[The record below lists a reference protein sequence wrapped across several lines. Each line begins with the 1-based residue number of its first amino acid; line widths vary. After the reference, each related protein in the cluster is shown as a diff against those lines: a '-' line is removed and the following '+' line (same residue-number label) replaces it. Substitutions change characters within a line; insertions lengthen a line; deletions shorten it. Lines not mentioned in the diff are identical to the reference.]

1 MKESRFK
8 KHINSLKNRR
18 LKVISDIC
26 DYLNVEFKNATIKYE
41 NDNFIIEGNT
51 EESEEIKAYIED
63 LIEFSREKRLKMEN
77 KLYRH
82 YKNKRLYT
90 ITGECIIQLNGEWRQ
105 AVIYCLYEGDGQL
118 FCRERSEFM
127 NKFKLEE

>member
-1 MKESRFK
+1 MKESRFQ
-8 KHINSLKNRR
+8 KHVNSLKNRR

-63 LIEFSREKRLKMEN
+63 LIEFSQEKEN
-77 KLYRH
+77 
-82 YKNKRLYT
+82 
-90 ITGECIIQLNGEWRQ
+90 
-105 AVIYCLYEGDGQL
+105 
-118 FCRERSEFM
+118 
-127 NKFKLEE
+127 